1 MHFPLPILQAKAGH
15 IPPISYYHILF
26 SISLRYDSYTAFC
39 WFLSITAID
48 NYLTILIISIFS
60 PRSVIFRKY
69 YIHML
74 MRPVP
79 ENGVKKAGMFS
90 QDACKCRRD
99 IFIISKS

>member
-48 NYLTILIISIFS
+48 NYLTILIISIIS
-60 PRSVIFRKY
+60 LRSVIFRKY

-74 MRPVP
+74 MRPV
-79 ENGVKKAGMFS
+79 VKMVSRKQECS
-90 QDACKCRRD
+90 PKTPVNVDET